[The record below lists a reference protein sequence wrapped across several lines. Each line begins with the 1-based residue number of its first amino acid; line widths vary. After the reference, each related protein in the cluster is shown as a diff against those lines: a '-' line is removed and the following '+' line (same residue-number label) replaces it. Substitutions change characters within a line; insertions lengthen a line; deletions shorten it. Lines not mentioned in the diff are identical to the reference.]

1 MFCFWPVPAS
11 CRCGNDRELRGE
23 NVELRVQL
31 LKLHDGAVNLK
42 QVTDTV
48 TALQR
53 TVADLVQELR
63 AQRMAAT
70 NSPAALSSTGT
81 GASAGV
87 VTGAGAAAG
96 VGHVGV
102 GAAPTVTPNPFPSP
116 ASAPQPSTVD
126 DAVSRA
132 LFKKRVTDAVQ
143 TAQTDNSPEV
153 FAKGVSTL
161 EMVLGNIVKNPLV
174 PRYGSPRLTHAWTT
188 CARYARY
195 VSAKPLYA

>member
-1 MFCFWPVPAS
+1 M
-11 CRCGNDRELRGE
+11 
-23 NVELRVQL
+23 ELRVQL